1 VECVGEAAY
10 MTTVLADEC
19 RKRAVECAEEAKRQR
34 DPDLQRDYA
43 DLATIWR
50 LVAQDAA
57 ENSVE
62 RV

>member
-1 VECVGEAAY
+1 MRRSFHTA
-10 MTTVLADEC
+10 VLAEEC
-19 RKRAVECAEEAKRQR
+19 RKRATECAEEATRQR
-34 DPDLQRDYA
+34 DPELQRDYA